1 MIDADTSFE
10 EKLMETA
17 ESVVPPL
24 KKQIPTPKAIIHQ
37 KFGSKASFTI
47 EEVQENFQNECPGLA
62 IPPKGPCLFR
72 CRLELPGLA
81 VVSATCNRKRD
92 AEQSAS
98 EKALNELGISPE
110 AISSPLLDA
119 ADELVSRLSYLLS
132 SKTLPS
138 VHPLCSHLKAS
149 LRREGDLAGFIPV
162 SVMINCD
169 PKINNLCKSID
180 PMAESNPFLAVPHI
194 AKTASKLP
202 DMVAVSEDRL
212 CLRRTNSDAS
222 ELTPSSVDQQLPLS
236 DGKSVL
242 AVHIPYSL
250 DKDVQSLSLDVYS
263 KGYYLDIIATELGLA
278 DANKILISRP
288 IGKASSEMRLYFSA
302 LETCNLVSVPDSSFP
317 KEALQRNGSFNARAS
332 YLAGQ
337 VVYGNAILA
346 SVGYRRKSTD
356 IFYEDVSLRSYFR
369 MHIDKSPSGMYKLS
383 REVVLV
389 AELPSVFTSKAQW
402 RGCLPRELL
411 STFCRQHRL
420 SEPVLNVIF
429 DPVVPAQESACSCEN
444 SDTGD
449 LTVDSRNPTVS
460 SVTVNGNESTVVE
473 GTYRCEV
480 RLMSKSQELVLE
492 YCLKDSYKKQFDAI
506 QNAALRVL
514 SWLSV
519 YFKQQDTPL
528 EDISSSGV
536 EHRIQCNHSNIS
548 SKFALCWLM
557 HSIQQRSGSQD
568 SNSSCCHQL
577 NRPNS
582 KLSHQT
588 DQLHIEGS
596 ESGTYPS
603 NGSLVCIRY
612 VVSLVNDPGSRKEAI
627 ENADEFEF
635 ENGTGAVIPCVED
648 AVMQITAAQS
658 ASFYTE
664 LPPYEL
670 ILAAAADSSELLSVL
685 STGCC
690 LEYSITLLRVTSPL
704 EDRMEQAFFSPPLSK
719 QRVEYALHHIRDS
732 NAMSLIDFGCGSGSL
747 LESLIGYPT
756 SLEKIVG
763 VDLSQKGLT
772 CAAKVFFLTESPLFM
787 CPSSL
792 LFEIVVDYGTF
803 LPLQMLHSKLSNS
816 TSGVKKALLY
826 EGSITVFDSY
836 LCGFDMGTC
845 LEVIEHMEEEDA
857 NLFGDIALSSFCPK
871 ILIVSTPNYEYNAIL
886 QKSSLSGGNEDDP
899 EEEGVTQSQ
908 SCRFRN
914 HDHKFEWTRAQF
926 RRWATGLAMKH
937 KYIVEFGGV
946 GGLGHKEPGFASQI
960 AVFRKCSLQEPE
972 TSVEKVDV
980 TPHHCKLVWEW
991 NAADQASADSVRCA
1005 C

>member
-10 EKLMETA
+10 EKLMEIA

-24 KKQIPTPKAIIHQ
+24 KKQILTPKAIIHQ

-47 EEVQENFQNECPGLA
+47 EEVQENLQNECPGLA
-62 IPPKGPCLFR
+62 IPLKGPCLFR

-81 VVSATCNRKRD
+81 VVSATCKRKRD

-110 AISSPLLDA
+110 TISSPLLDA

-132 SKTLPS
+132 NKNLPS

-169 PKINNLCKSID
+169 PKIHNLCKSID
-180 PMAESNPFLAVPHI
+180 PMVESNPFLAVPHI
-194 AKTASKLP
+194 AKAASNLP

-222 ELTPSSVDQQLPLS
+222 ELTPLSVDQQLPLS

-288 IGKASSEMRLYFSA
+288 IGKASSEMRLYFSVLA
-302 LETCNLVSVPDSSFP
+302 TCNLVSVLDSSFAN
-317 KEALQRNGSFNARAS
+317 EALQRNGFFNVRAS

-346 SVGYRRKSTD
+346 SVGYRWKSTD
-356 IFYEDVSLRSYFR
+356 LFYEDVSLRSYFR
-369 MHIDKSPSGMYKLS
+369 MHIDKSPSGIYKLS

-389 AELPSVFTSKAQW
+389 AELPLVFTSKAQW
-402 RGCLPRELL
+402 RGSLPRELL

-420 SEPVLNVIF
+420 SEPILIVIF
-429 DPVVPAQESACSCEN
+429 DPVIPAQESACSCEN

-449 LTVDSRNPTVS
+449 STVDSRNSTVS

-514 SWLSV
+514 SRLSV
-519 YFKQQDTPL
+519 YFKQQDTPF

-536 EHRIQCNHSNIS
+536 EHGIQCNHSNIS
-548 SKFALCWLM
+548 REFALCWLM
-557 HSIQQRSGSQD
+557 HRIQQRSGSQD
-568 SNSSCCHQL
+568 SNSSCCHQF
-577 NRPNS
+577 NRPNF

-588 DQLHIEGS
+588 DQLYIEGS

-612 VVSLVNDPGSRKEAI
+612 VVSLVNDLGSRKEAI

-635 ENGTGAVIPCVED
+635 EIGTGAVIPCVED
-648 AVMQITAAQS
+648 AVMQITVAQS

-670 ILAAAADSSELLSVL
+670 ILAAAADSSKMLSVL

-719 QRVEYALHHIRDS
+719 QRVEYALLHIRDS

-772 CAAKVFFLTESPLFM
+772 RAAK
-787 CPSSL
+787 
-792 LFEIVVDYGTF
+792 
-803 LPLQMLHSKLSNS
+803 MLHSKLSNS

-826 EGSITVFDSY
+826 DGSITVFDSY

-857 NLFGDIALSSFCPK
+857 NLFGDIALSSFRPK

-899 EEEGVTQSQ
+899 EEKGVTQSQ

-946 GGLGHKEPGFASQI
+946 GGLGDKEPGFASQI
-960 AVFRKCSLQEPE
+960 AVFSKRSLQEPE

-980 TPHHCKLVWEW
+980 TRHHCKLVWEW
-991 NAADQASADSVRCA
+991 NAADQASADSVR
-1005 C
+1005 